1 MTAAEFFEYLATR
14 SESRELSAEL
24 LTVWAGVRPL
34 RTDAMPVACERR
46 AS

>member
-1 MTAAEFFEYLATR
+1 MTAAEFFEYLASR
-14 SESRELSAEL
+14 SDSRALSAEL

-34 RTDAMPVACERR
+34 RSDPAPAACERK